1 MRKLIAES
9 LPERELA
16 VKRDALI
23 NAIVERVET
32 WRATKPQ
39 IEPHADKVRQLVT
52 IADKLTGAV
61 EAAGAA
67 LRKLG
72 VDKEIEKAKAER
84 VAIGIDPDKVP
95 LAGHSATIDL
105 YLIPWRASDGLQRWN
120 RIHRP
125 GKHRPKE
132 FGAALTADL
141 QCLCRKVADCS
152 AKEFGDFLQSL
163 NDSVE
168 WSRAGLPKLVLE
180 TLKKRMEREKKK
192 RSTN

>member
-1 MRKLIAES
+1 MPPLAKNTRKRIERVLPQKSRNDPDGKPAFTDAAMRKLIAES

-105 YLIPWRASDGLQRWN
+105 YLIPWRLATGCNDG
-120 RIHRP
+120 I
-125 GKHRPKE
+125 GS
-132 FGAALTADL
+132 T
-141 QCLCRKVADCS
+141 
-152 AKEFGDFLQSL
+152 
-163 NDSVE
+163 
-168 WSRAGLPKLVLE
+168 GLG
-180 TLKKRMEREKKK
+180 
-192 RSTN
+192 STVPRNSGRR